1 MGHEIRRESGQ
12 LELLAA
18 NNIKGLLSYFSFI
31 APSLAATGF
40 GAIILRSSLTG
51 LRKTPGRH
59 SLSLLARAR
68 INNRAS
74 PSEVLIPPACNN
86 KHVLA

>member
-18 NNIKGLLSYFSFI
+18 NNIKGLLSCFSFI

-40 GAIILRSSLTG
+40 GAIILRSSLIG
-51 LRKTPGRH
+51 LRMT
-59 SLSLLARAR
+59 
-68 INNRAS
+68 
-74 PSEVLIPPACNN
+74 
-86 KHVLA
+86 